1 MRVKLQL
8 IATFIS
14 VIGFICGAICK
25 KMTPEYWTD
34 GFIVSIALF
43 WLMEM
48 AISFLLNN
56 FEKHINKPTLEG
68 KRFMTQ
74 YMVAKGV
81 KLLITIIY
89 IIIGISLISN
99 TESKAIGA
107 FAVSAVVLYLLH
119 LAGETFVITKNN
131 ER

>member
-8 IATFIS
+8 IATIIS

-25 KMTPEYWTD
+25 KMAPEYWTN
-34 GFIVSIALF
+34 GYIISISLF

-48 AISFLLNN
+48 VISFLLHK
-56 FEKHINKPTLEG
+56 FEKHINEPTLEG

-81 KLLITIIY
+81 KLLITIVY
-89 IIIGISLISN
+89 IIIGISLISK
-99 TESKAIGA
+99 TEPNSTGA

-119 LAGETFVITKNN
+119 LAGETFVITKKK
-131 ER
+131 